1 MSYTKKSIIIHNKN
15 NYYEIPNPTELVK
28 NIGFCYI
35 IHYKK
40 KDYNTKLIEVKD
52 FFIENPDIFKLYF
65 EQILN
70 DIPDTFYMFIEQI
83 LYLIKSKNII
93 DSVDIYWQNMIIK
106 K

>member
-1 MSYTKKSIIIHNKN
+1 MINYMSYTKKSIIIHNKN

-28 NIGFCYI
+28 NIDFCYI

-65 EQILN
+65 EQIL
-70 DIPDTFYMFIEQI
+70 
-83 LYLIKSKNII
+83 YLIKSKNII